1 MNKKLILAVIPLLV
15 LGGVYK
21 FVLAK
26 PKAEAKPPKVEGT
39 VYVLGKEFLVNLAD
53 GRFAKMSVA
62 LVLDPKDH
70 STAAAGGHEGGATPP
85 EGYGAMAQEGVVRT
99 FEGSGVN
106 GKRMST
112 QGFGSEMPAASN
124 ATAAGRSRNRR
135 VVAVLS
141 RMYQAGATSRRT
153 P

>member
-15 LGGVYK
+15 LGGAYK

-85 EGYGAMAQEGVVRT
+85 EGYGAMAQEGVVRSIIT
-99 FEGSGVN
+99 DVVTDAQDRDLIGRRGRAELQ
-106 GKRMST
+106 KEILERMHDET
-112 QGFGSEMPAASN
+112 D
-124 ATAAGRSRNRR
+124 
-135 VVAVLS
+135 VHVDKVLFTDVTV
-141 RMYQAGATSRRT
+141 Q
-153 P
+153 

>member
-85 EGYGAMAQEGVVRT
+85 EGYGAMAQEGVVRSIIT
-99 FEGSGVN
+99 DVVTDAQDRDLIGRRGRAQLQKEILE
-106 GKRMST
+106 RMHDET
-112 QGFGSEMPAASN
+112 D
-124 ATAAGRSRNRR
+124 
-135 VVAVLS
+135 VHVDKVLFTDVTV
-141 RMYQAGATSRRT
+141 Q
-153 P
+153 

>member
-1 MNKKLILAVIPLLV
+1 MKKKLIFALIPLLV
-15 LGGVYK
+15 LGGAYK

-26 PKAEAKPPKVEGT
+26 PKADAKPPKIEGT

-85 EGYGAMAQEGVVRT
+85 EGYGAMAQEGVVRSIVT
-99 FEGSGVN
+99 DVVTDAQD
-106 GKRMST
+106 RDLI
-112 QGFGSEMPAASN
+112 
-124 ATAAGRSRNRR
+124 GRRGR
-135 VVAVLS
+135 VKLQKEILERIHHETDVHVDKVVFTDVTV
-141 RMYQAGATSRRT
+141 Q
-153 P
+153 